1 MMNHSAFQI
10 SVVVPSYNMA
20 LTLPRAIQSAAQQ
33 SLPPLEILVVD
44 DGSTDSTVEVLKN
57 LQAKMPLLRFITQ
70 ENGGNAAAKNTG
82 IRNAQGN
89 WIGFLDAD
97 DEWLP
102 DRLIKQTELLA
113 REPDC
118 CWAAGAYQRIRIAKG
133 KENVC
138 GKIRVGHDVNNES
151 KDFFDALSM
160 IAGPTS
166 LWIGTVLAK
175 KTALQDLGLFD
186 ETLAGCDDTDF
197 WVQMALNHPRIAFV
211 KQPIAK
217 YTVAQIG
224 SLTSLAASQVEPS
237 RLTFFSKLKRYS
249 ETAEGVETKSIC
261 HKILQKEVGTYVRA
275 LARSGNPGA
284 AKRVIQWSQ
293 SNNMP
298 GLPWKYTLA
307 ASLPAPVIRA
317 ARSAW
322 HYARGKLR

>member
-1 MMNHSAFQI
+1 MMNHSAFRVT
-10 SVVVPSYNMA
+10 VVVPSYNMA
-20 LTLPRAIQSAAQQ
+20 LTLPRAIQSAARQ
-33 SLPPLEILVVD
+33 SLPPLEILVID
-44 DGSTDSTVEVLKN
+44 DGSTDSTVEVLKD
-57 LQAKMPLLRFITQ
+57 LQSKIPLLRFITQ
-70 ENGGNAAAKNTG
+70 KNGGNAAAKNTG
-82 IRNAQGN
+82 VRNAQGD

-102 DRLIKQTELLA
+102 DRLIKQTELLE

-118 CWAAGAYQRIRIAKG
+118 CWAAGAYQRIRIAHG

-138 GKIRVGHDVNNES
+138 GKIRVGNDVRHSS

-175 KTALQDLGLFD
+175 KTTLQELGLFD
-186 ETLAGCDDTDF
+186 ETLSGCDDTDF
-197 WVQMALNHPRIAFV
+197 WVRMALNHPQVAFV

-217 YTVAQIG
+217 YTVAQAG

-249 ETAEGVETKSIC
+249 EAAQGVETKSIC
-261 HKILQKEVGTYVRA
+261 RKILQKEVGTYVRA

-317 ARSAW
+317 ARSVW
-322 HYARGKLR
+322 HYVRGKLR